1 MKNFRFY
8 VWQTWGIVQGLPL
21 SEVKLAEKDY
31 EGFGD
36 AFSELSEY
44 LKRFLKEH
52 IGVVMFS
59 EALTE
64 VEERENAERKELSE
78 SHEKRVMALSER
90 YAKAAD
96 SADSALRDKVRAEE
110 KAEDESYEA
119 SVQTVRDRMD
129 AERKRWRCYKPE
141 DVDAFLGRCKAYRKA
156 KGADESLM
164 MYAHTDTRRD
174 KTNHPPIDVGVV
186 TLNRGK

>member
-8 VWQTWGIVQGLPL
+8 VWRAWGIVQGLPL

-31 EGFGD
+31 EGSGD
-36 AFSELSEY
+36 AFAELAEY
-44 LKRFLKEH
+44 LKRFLAEH
-52 IGVVMFS
+52 IGVAMFS

-64 VEERENAERKELSE
+64 VEDRENAERKELSE
-78 SHEKRVMALSER
+78 SHHTRVMALSER

-96 SADSALRDKVRAEE
+96 SADSAELVKIRDDEDAE
-110 KAEDESYEA
+110 AESYKA

-129 AERKRWRCYKPE
+129 AERKQWRCYKPE
-141 DVDAFLGRCKAYRKA
+141 DVDAFLKRCKAYRKA
-156 KGADESLM
+156 KGADESLK

-174 KTNHPPIDVGVV
+174 KTHHPPIDVGVV

>member
-31 EGFGD
+31 EGPGD
-36 AFSELSEY
+36 AFKELAEY
-44 LKRFLKEH
+44 LKRFLTGH

-64 VEERENAERKELSE
+64 VEERENAERKGLSE
-78 SHEKRVMALSER
+78 SHSTRVMELSER
-90 YAKAAD
+90 YGKTKEL
-96 SADSALRDKVRAEE
+96 ALLDKIRAEE

-119 SVQTVRDRMD
+119 SVQSVRDRMD
-129 AERKRWRCYKPE
+129 AERKRWRCYKAE
-141 DVDAFLGRCKAYRKA
+141 DVDAFLERCKAYRKA
-156 KGADESLM
+156 KGADESLK

-174 KTNHPPIDVGVV
+174 KTHPPIDVGVV
-186 TLNRGK
+186 TLKRGK

>member
-8 VWQTWGIVQGLPL
+8 VWRAWGIAQGLPL

-36 AFSELSEY
+36 AFAELSEY
-44 LKRFLKEH
+44 LKRFLTEH

-90 YAKAAD
+90 YAKAAG
-96 SADSALRDKVRAEE
+96 SADSALLGKVRAEE

-156 KGADESLM
+156 KGADESLQ

-174 KTNHPPIDVGVV
+174 KTHPPIDVGVV
-186 TLNRGK
+186 TLKRGK